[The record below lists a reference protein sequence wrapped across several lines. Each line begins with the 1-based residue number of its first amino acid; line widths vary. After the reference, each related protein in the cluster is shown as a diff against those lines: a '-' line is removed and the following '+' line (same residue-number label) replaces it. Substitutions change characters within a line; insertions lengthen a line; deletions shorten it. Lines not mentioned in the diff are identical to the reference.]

1 MSKYKAG
8 TLKVV
13 HVPQPNKTELLR
25 ASIKRRGP
33 KQPSVPLRGPTLVE
47 PNGKRFSVQGNKVS
61 YMNWQLEYGIR
72 ATGGLG
78 IFDVR
83 FQGKRIAYEISLQEG
98 AAFYSGYSPLTSNRH
113 FLDSTWGMG
122 TSNTYLMQD
131 IDCPSTSL
139 FIDSTHF
146 IKTSTPVR
154 NKQSICIFET
164 NTGTPLWR
172 HFEIEIN
179 KQSTK
184 IDGARFQGGMA
195 GHALVIRVISTPF
208 NYDYIFDYILHQSGV
223 IEVRAIASGYILPG
237 FATEQEKQ
245 HGFVNFFNTVG
256 TIHDHYMLYKVD
268 LDVAGVKNSYQT
280 VDLNA
285 RNVSYE
291 WEDNTYRIKKQ
302 IVKEKKAREKDAV
315 LRYDFQKPKYCVFMN
330 ENETNAYGNPKG
342 YRIDIQ
348 NKVKQL
354 FTDDY
359 YVTKSVAWTKYQMS
373 VTKRKDLEPFGSSIY
388 NQFTFSDPAV
398 NFDTM
403 LDDNEAIENEDL
415 VAWVNIGGLHIPNT
429 EDIPLTTTVGSS
441 YGFLV
446 KPFGYFDEDP
456 SHGSTTSVLV
466 DKTAD
471 GKYDIKTYGT
481 PETSSCP
488 VPKRKIWM

>member
-1 MSKYKAG
+1 MAKYKAG

-78 IFDVR
+78 LFDVR
-83 FQGKRIAYEISLQEG
+83 FQGKRIAYEIS
-98 AAFYSGYSPLTSNRH
+98 
-113 FLDSTWGMG
+113 
-122 TSNTYLMQD
+122 
-131 IDCPSTSL
+131 
-139 FIDSTHF
+139 
-146 IKTSTPVR
+146 
-154 NKQSICIFET
+154 
-164 NTGTPLWR
+164 
-172 HFEIEIN
+172 
-179 KQSTK
+179 
-184 IDGARFQGGMA
+184 FQGGMA

-223 IEVRAIASGYILPG
+223 IEVRTTASGYIQPD

-245 HGFVNFFNTVG
+245 YGFVNFFNTVG
-256 TIHDHYMLYKVD
+256 TIHDHHMLYKVD

-280 VDLNA
+280 VDVIA

-315 LRYDFQKPKYCVFMN
+315 LRYDFQKPKYYVFMN
-330 ENETNAYGNPKG
+330 ENEKNAYGNSKG

-354 FTDDY
+354 YTDDY
-359 YVTKSVAWTKYQMS
+359 YITKSCAWTKYQMS

-403 LDDNEAIENEDL
+403 LNDNEAIENEDL

-441 YGFLV
+441 YGFLI

-466 DKTAD
+466 DKAAD

-488 VPKRKIWM
+488 VPKRKTWM